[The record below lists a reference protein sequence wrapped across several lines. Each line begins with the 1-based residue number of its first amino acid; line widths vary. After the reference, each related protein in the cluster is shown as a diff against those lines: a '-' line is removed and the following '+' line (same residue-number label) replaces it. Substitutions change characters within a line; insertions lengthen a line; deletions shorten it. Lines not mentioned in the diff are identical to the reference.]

1 MASVNR
7 RQLYEDAVTASVNSD
22 SQSLEHLEN
31 NFIGYLRVTNYV
43 AGTFTVLIQDS
54 PDGVNWFTLVT
65 FGAASSNSSQAVAAT
80 RSAMV
85 NVRANITAAAGPDA
99 TIHVSLLNDK
109 AR

>member
-7 RQLYEDAVTASVNSD
+7 RQLYEAAVTANVNSD

-31 NFIGYLRVTNYV
+31 NFIGYLRVTDYV

-65 FGAASSNSSQAVAAT
+65 FVAASANGAQAVAAS
-80 RSAMV
+80 RAAMV
-85 NVRANITAAAGPDA
+85 NVRANIVTAAGPDA

-109 AR
+109 VR